1 MRHRLNTGF
10 LLVIVV
16 VCAICLQVIWSTL
29 SVRQVSVDLKSDII
43 PGVLAMKTMEQ
54 KTADIRNWTMTYV
67 VRGNVVRQGKTIREW
82 LQEDWATL
90 DITAKQHFEHKCHIG
105 LEERQAAENI
115 RDLSQKFISK
125 SAEIVDLKDQGVG
138 TDQLLEKIKREFGA
152 PLFYPLREVLEKYAT
167 KHLWELSAAKAEI
180 HDMHDTN
187 IRNIVV
193 FGTMAMLLTLAIGF
207 FMNRSFVRYEERKRA
222 EKSVKRALAITETIL
237 KEMPFGVVV
246 VGRDKKIRMAND
258 AALRIMGKARED
270 IVGKVCHENMCPVEE
285 GRCPVWDHGKKIDH
299 SERVILGS
307 GGRQIPVLITALPI
321 SLDGEEVLLEAFVD
335 ISERKKIEKAL
346 RASEKR
352 HRTLIEALKDPV
364 FAIDKTGKFTFLS
377 STFEGLI
384 GYPILELI
392 GHSFTEL
399 LAPEYIKSTVDRFRR
414 VLAGEEIPLYE
425 VELLHKNGKRVP
437 VELSVASLPDAEGR
451 PVGRI
456 GVVRD
461 ITDRKRAEKALHESE
476 LRFQDI
482 ALSSVDWVW
491 EVGKDGRYT
500 FASGRVKEILGYE
513 PNELLGKT
521 PFELMPDDEAK
532 RVSVIFR
539 EITADRR
546 SIIDLENWNL
556 TKQGKKICLL
566 TNGVPIFDNN
576 GELSGYRG
584 VDKDITERKK
594 AEEALRDREQRYR
607 SVLQTVFDGFWISD
621 MEGRI
626 VEVNDSY
633 CEMVG
638 YSREEL
644 LKMSIPDVE
653 AIEDPEETAAHIKHI
668 LEYGYDRFTTR
679 HRRKD
684 GKIVDV
690 EVNATYSEE
699 GGGRLVVFLRDITER
714 KRAEKEISKFKTI
727 ADSVPYGIGITDL
740 DNKITYANESLAM
753 MHGYAIEEIMGQSL
767 EIFHSD
773 DQLDMI
779 NEIIDKL
786 KSADTFS
793 SPEVWHRHRDGSPL
807 PTLMNWATIRDSDR
821 KPLFIAF
828 SVEDISRQKETEQ
841 TLKRYA
847 EELSMAKEFQ
857 EQNSAQLTMMVAEL
871 NKARDEA
878 EAANRAKSEFLANMS
893 HEIRTPMNGII
904 GMTELTLDTDP
915 TEEQQEYLGMVK
927 SSAYHLLEVINDVLD
942 FSRIEAGQLELES
955 IPFNLRETIELALNP
970 FALRVEDKKL
980 ELILYMDPLVPDKV
994 VGDPLRLRQIITN
1007 LVGNAIKFTEE
1018 GEVILRVEL
1027 EAAEPTPRFHFRVVD
1042 TGIGIPEERQ
1052 TAIFDSFTQVDG
1064 STTRQYGG
1072 TGLGTTISKQLV
1084 EKMNGEIW
1092 VESPTNDSGS
1102 GGPGSTFH
1110 FILPF
1115 EIRTADM
1122 DADDL
1127 PSIDITGKKALVVD
1141 DNATSRR
1148 LFTVLLENWGFAPT
1162 AVSSGR
1168 EALETLQAAKEESS
1182 PYELLLLDLNMPEM
1196 SGWEVTE
1203 NMRDQGWLDD
1213 TTVIMITSSY
1223 QPGEAERARKL
1234 GVAALL
1240 NKPISQSALFN
1251 AILEAMQSVSS
1262 VSTEEGEEIA
1272 RKAITPTEK
1281 SEPAMALPTRN
1292 KVLLAED
1299 SKVNQVLAERL
1310 LQKCGYRVTVVENG
1324 QQAVEAVKS
1333 GGFDLILMDVQIP
1346 VMGGFEATG
1355 AIREWEK
1362 ETGDHIPIIAMTA
1375 NAMAGDRE
1383 KCLEAGID
1391 DYVSKPIDVKELFE
1405 CIARSAEGKPAVVG
1419 AVITEEKTLKTF
1431 DYQKALATADSDEN
1445 LLRELLDLF
1454 REQCPQLLIA
1464 INKAIETGDA
1474 TALTHAAHT
1483 LKGAVSNLGG
1493 MVAYEIA
1500 LTLENKGRNDDL
1512 KDTPEIVAK
1521 LTTELRK
1528 YESETEQLKRADVQ

>member
-1 MRHRLNTGF
+1 
-10 LLVIVV
+10 
-16 VCAICLQVIWSTL
+16 
-29 SVRQVSVDLKSDII
+29 
-43 PGVLAMKTMEQ
+43 
-54 KTADIRNWTMTYV
+54 
-67 VRGNVVRQGKTIREW
+67 
-82 LQEDWATL
+82 
-90 DITAKQHFEHKCHIG
+90 
-105 LEERQAAENI
+105 
-115 RDLSQKFISK
+115 
-125 SAEIVDLKDQGVG
+125 
-138 TDQLLEKIKREFGA
+138 
-152 PLFYPLREVLEKYAT
+152 
-167 KHLWELSAAKAEI
+167 
-180 HDMHDTN
+180 
-187 IRNIVV
+187 
-193 FGTMAMLLTLAIGF
+193 
-207 FMNRSFVRYEERKRA
+207 
-222 EKSVKRALAITETIL
+222 
-237 KEMPFGVVV
+237 
-246 VGRDKKIRMAND
+246 
-258 AALRIMGKARED
+258 
-270 IVGKVCHENMCPVEE
+270 
-285 GRCPVWDHGKKIDH
+285 
-299 SERVILGS
+299 
-307 GGRQIPVLITALPI
+307 
-321 SLDGEEVLLEAFVD
+321 
-335 ISERKKIEKAL
+335 
-346 RASEKR
+346 
-352 HRTLIEALKDPV
+352 
-364 FAIDKTGKFTFLS
+364 
-377 STFEGLI
+377 
-384 GYPILELI
+384 
-392 GHSFTEL
+392 
-399 LAPEYIKSTVDRFRR
+399 
-414 VLAGEEIPLYE
+414 
-425 VELLHKNGKRVP
+425 
-437 VELSVASLPDAEGR
+437 
-451 PVGRI
+451 
-456 GVVRD
+456 
-461 ITDRKRAEKALHESE
+461 
-476 LRFQDI
+476 
-482 ALSSVDWVW
+482 
-491 EVGKDGRYT
+491 
-500 FASGRVKEILGYE
+500 
-513 PNELLGKT
+513 
-521 PFELMPDDEAK
+521 
-532 RVSVIFR
+532 
-539 EITADRR
+539 
-546 SIIDLENWNL
+546 
-556 TKQGKKICLL
+556 
-566 TNGVPIFDNN
+566 
-576 GELSGYRG
+576 
-584 VDKDITERKK
+584 
-594 AEEALRDREQRYR
+594 
-607 SVLQTVFDGFWISD
+607 
-621 MEGRI
+621 
-626 VEVNDSY
+626 
-633 CEMVG
+633 
-638 YSREEL
+638 
-644 LKMSIPDVE
+644 
-653 AIEDPEETAAHIKHI
+653 
-668 LEYGYDRFTTR
+668 
-679 HRRKD
+679 
-684 GKIVDV
+684 
-690 EVNATYSEE
+690 
-699 GGGRLVVFLRDITER
+699 
-714 KRAEKEISKFKTI
+714 
-727 ADSVPYGIGITDL
+727 
-740 DNKITYANESLAM
+740 
-753 MHGYAIEEIMGQSL
+753 
-767 EIFHSD
+767 
-773 DQLDMI
+773 
-779 NEIIDKL
+779 
-786 KSADTFS
+786 
-793 SPEVWHRHRDGSPL
+793 
-807 PTLMNWATIRDSDR
+807 
-821 KPLFIAF
+821 
-828 SVEDISRQKETEQ
+828 
-841 TLKRYA
+841 
-847 EELSMAKEFQ
+847 
-857 EQNSAQLTMMVAEL
+857 
-871 NKARDEA
+871 
-878 EAANRAKSEFLANMS
+878 EFLANMS

-1405 CIARSAEGKPAVVG
+1405 CIARS
-1419 AVITEEKTLKTF
+1419 
-1431 DYQKALATADSDEN
+1431 
-1445 LLRELLDLF
+1445 
-1454 REQCPQLLIA
+1454 
-1464 INKAIETGDA
+1464 
-1474 TALTHAAHT
+1474 
-1483 LKGAVSNLGG
+1483 
-1493 MVAYEIA
+1493 
-1500 LTLENKGRNDDL
+1500 
-1512 KDTPEIVAK
+1512 
-1521 LTTELRK
+1521 
-1528 YESETEQLKRADVQ
+1528 